1 MYISPIKPLVIILL
15 ALPLSAQTISV
26 GAIYQAAVASG
37 VDYVS
42 PSIGNQILNKKAEA
56 NWKTLTTTA
65 VSSGTVA
72 TIVAGLEGII
82 SISPA
87 GLAALVLGNQ
97 AWNQFAGP
105 LLAKEAPNPSEI
117 TSNVLMLNQSLTVA
131 PGICGSGYI
140 YAIYNKKLHA
150 VGPITV
156 EGLSVTYSPQGV
168 AALRNAAGYIKS
180 LAVVHVLVCR
190 KEESLVTE
198 DFRLPDDVNVDALRR
213 VLDAHEAENRA
224 RELREDTERIEPCA
238 FDSCREMLARLGQ

>member
-1 MYISPIKPLVIILL
+1 MKILISVLL
-15 ALPLSAQTISV
+15 TIPLSAQTISN
-26 GAIYQAAVASG
+26 GTIYQSWIASG
-37 VDYVS
+37 QSYIT
-42 PSIGNQILNKKAEA
+42 PLEGNQILNKKAGA

-65 VSSGTVA
+65 VSSGTVG

-87 GLAALVLGNQ
+87 GLAAMVLGNQ

-105 LLAKEAPNPSEI
+105 LLDKEAPNPSEI

-140 YAIYNKKLHA
+140 YAIYNRKLHA

-156 EGLSVTYSPQGV
+156 DGLSVTYSPQGV

-180 LAVVHVLVCR
+180 LAVVHVLVCH

-198 DFRLPDDVNVDALRR
+198 DFRLPDDINVDALRK